1 MKLDLALDFF
11 PGAAHLQR
19 GDALAAGTPL
29 RSRPLLA
36 VDLPMP
42 TELAPVAMPQQLAPS
57 EGPSPDSLQHSSS
70 PAVAHA
76 AAPGQRMRLRSLP
89 VLQSVV
95 APGKLT
101 SSGTMG
107 GKGTRESAG
116 PTPPDL
122 ANRAEWCGAPENGG
136 TSEVD
141 RAIRFQ
147 ARLDSRH
154 TLVVPAGATV
164 HGHFEARCVH
174 IQGTVHGR
182 VSATEGC
189 LVIDV
194 GATVIG
200 SVQGA
205 GTVVIAGRVRGQ
217 GREPAVSAA
226 GTLRLAHSAR
236 INGCVHYTDIEV
248 YAGAKVVGP
257 VQASP

>member
-19 GDALAAGTPL
+19 GDALAASTPM
-29 RSRPLLA
+29 RSRPSVA
-36 VDLPMP
+36 VELMP
-42 TELAPVAMPQQLAPS
+42 TELAPVATPNQVAPP
-57 EGPSPDSLQHSSS
+57 EELLLGPVRHSSS
-70 PAVAHA
+70 PVVAHA

-95 APGKLT
+95 APSKVT

-107 GKGTRESAG
+107 QKGSPEPAG
-116 PTPPDL
+116 HTLPDGGGRAAWCAARGNGATP
-122 ANRAEWCGAPENGG
+122 
-136 TSEVD
+136 EVD
-141 RAIRFQ
+141 RAIRFL
-147 ARLDSRH
+147 ATLDSRH

-189 LVIDV
+189 LVIDA

-217 GREPAVSAA
+217 GGEPAVSAA
-226 GTLRLAHSAR
+226 GTLRLAQSAR
-236 INGCVHYTDIEV
+236 IKGCVQYTDIEV

-257 VQASP
+257 LRASS